1 MPFANPKARLEKWA
15 ANQMALGALLENF
28 DKDHAGDFEGMD
40 ELRVRARE
48 GLLESYRNAGDWV
61 DHYASIVFAD

>member
-15 ANQMALGALLENF
+15 ESQMALGALLERF
-28 DKDHAGDFEGMD
+28 DTDYEGAE

-48 GLLESYRNAGDWV
+48 GLLESYRIAGDWV
-61 DHYASIVFAD
+61 HHYASIVFAD